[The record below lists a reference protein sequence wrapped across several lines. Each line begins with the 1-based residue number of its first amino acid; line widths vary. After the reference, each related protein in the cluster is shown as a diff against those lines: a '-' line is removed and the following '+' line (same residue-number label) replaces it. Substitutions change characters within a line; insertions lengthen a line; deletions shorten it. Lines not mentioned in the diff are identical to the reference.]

1 MGGWLLLLD
10 LPDAIFYLILS
21 FVERPTS
28 IAPFLTRS
36 IGVLSKEIHH
46 HIENNR
52 NALWEIILS
61 CDYKNDGSTNAI
73 LNAKCGSK
81 RPRKRREEQGQDSVY
96 INQRRISD
104 RLRRSSAREDV
115 MFCHK
120 KLCDRTEFVIHQ
132 LSEMSNDKRN
142 PLTLTKLRT
151 IFRRE
156 GPILRVNLR
165 ATTGGTLLVEILR
178 SRFVRTDAVILRCV
192 KELIEVH
199 GADPNLPAADS
210 GNLATSTSTGQRCSW
225 IPPLVIAA
233 GRGLHSVVRYLVQAG
248 ACIHATGTAR
258 FRLISRHYKTFKG
271 TFLTPLEF
279 SKALMAEELHY
290 GATEDTVKGLK
301 ECIRILNAATKKVS

>member
-104 RLRRSSAREDV
+104 RLRRGSAREDV

-165 ATTGGTLLVEILR
+165 ATTAL
-178 SRFVRTDAVILRCV
+178 S
-192 KELIEVH
+192 EV
-199 GADPNLPAADS
+199 
-210 GNLATSTSTGQRCSW
+210 Q
-225 IPPLVIAA
+225 
-233 GRGLHSVVRYLVQAG
+233 GRGPGEIRAKSQN
-248 ACIHATGTAR
+248 GTQQDAKQG
-258 FRLISRHYKTFKG
+258 SEVEKQNVEKSETAK
-271 TFLTPLEF
+271 
-279 SKALMAEELHY
+279 
-290 GATEDTVKGLK
+290 
-301 ECIRILNAATKKVS
+301 